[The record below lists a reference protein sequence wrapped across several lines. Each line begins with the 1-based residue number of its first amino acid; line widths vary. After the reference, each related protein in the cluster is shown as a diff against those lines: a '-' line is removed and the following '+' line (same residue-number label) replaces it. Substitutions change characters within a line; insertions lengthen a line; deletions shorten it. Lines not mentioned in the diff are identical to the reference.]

1 MKLISK
7 LFLVCSFLLGVGIY
21 LLIGFPHSSN
31 QTTPTQVLSESNG
44 INMEMSFFPG
54 THRPEESEPLSQ
66 VIAVAEILEI
76 GTARWNTPDGLRPPN
91 WEFNSESIT
100 TWLIYTPVTF
110 SIVEKYKGD
119 AVINTSQFAIV
130 GGQVGEDKLEIDSN
144 ELGFYSDVSVGDKVV
159 LFLNHAT
166 GNMLNVAP
174 YTYVD
179 ILRIENNGEVTAG
192 CNGSREVKKCRAVF
206 TLNDVKELV
215 KSRNSKSK

>member
-7 LFLVCSFLLGVGIY
+7 LFLVCAFLFGVAIY
-21 LLIGFPHSSN
+21 ALVGFQRSST
-31 QTTPTQVLSESNG
+31 QPTSTQASSG
-44 INMEMSFFPG
+44 GGGMNMEMSFFPG

-66 VIAVAEILEI
+66 FVVVAEILEI
-76 GTARWNTPDGLRPPN
+76 GAARWNTPDGLRPPN

-119 AVINTSQFAIV
+119 TVINTSQFAIV
-130 GGQVGEDKLEIDSN
+130 GGQVGEDKLEIDPN

-159 LFLNHAT
+159 LFLGQAT

-174 YTYVD
+174 YTYLDV
-179 ILRIENNGEVTAG
+179 LRVENNGKVTAG
-192 CNGSREVKKCRAVF
+192 CNGSREVEKCRAVF
-206 TLNDVKELV
+206 TLSDVKELV